1 MSRVHGKPT
10 ERVETITKEPESL
23 EELRRMSSEERRALL
38 VKLTE
43 EAHAHATCCR
53 GRASSSSPSLAH
65 LAQPRMHTRV
75 GTRPPCWMSEG
86 PTGL

>member
-43 EAHAHATCCR
+43 EGRMPTLHAVA
-53 GRASSSSPSLAH
+53 
-65 LAQPRMHTRV
+65 
-75 GTRPPCWMSEG
+75 EG
-86 PTGL
+86 VEQ